1 MSTRKPTMPRP
12 GTQEDRILKVLMD
25 GRVHTMYDWPRDD
38 VYTGRNAVSRLKI
51 LKGWPIKSWKEKGH
65 KVQRYQLDLGQLEL
79 PLSAA
84 GDTTRLRFR
93 RGDGQGTATGVVCES
108 A

>member
-51 LKGWPIKSWKEKGH
+51 LKGWPIKSWKEKGQ
-65 KVQRYQLDLGQLEL
+65 KVQRYQLPLQQGELQLAGC
-79 PLSAA
+79 SAHTEGGA
-84 GDTTRLRFR
+84 P
-93 RGDGQGTATGVVCES
+93 
-108 A
+108 